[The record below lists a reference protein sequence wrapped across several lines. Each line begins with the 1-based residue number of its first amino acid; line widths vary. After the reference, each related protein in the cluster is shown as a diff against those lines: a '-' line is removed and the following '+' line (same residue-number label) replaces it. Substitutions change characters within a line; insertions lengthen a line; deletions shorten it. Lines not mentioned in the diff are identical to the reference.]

1 MTSAN
6 EQQLLAVILDDAI
19 TSDLHEE
26 DALDFLEDRR
36 IAYGSHNRQ
45 SLLTLA
51 FRNGWR
57 PA

>member
-6 EQQLLAVILDDAI
+6 EQQLLAVILEDAI

-26 DALDFLEDRR
+26 DALDFLEDHR
-36 IAYGSHNRQ
+36 IAYGSHSRQ
-45 SLLTLA
+45 YLITRA
-51 FRNGWR
+51 WQHGWR

>member
-6 EQQLLAVILDDAI
+6 EQQLLAVILEDAI

-26 DALDFLEDRR
+26 EALDFLEDHR
-36 IAYGSHNRQ
+36 IAYGSHNRHYLITRAWQ
-45 SLLTLA
+45 H
-51 FRNGWR
+51 GWR

>member
-6 EQQLLAVILDDAI
+6 EQQLLVVILEDAI

-26 DALDFLEDRR
+26 EALDFLEDHR
-36 IAYGSHNRQ
+36 ISYGSHNRQ
-45 SLLTLA
+45 YLITRA
-51 FRNGWR
+51 WQHGWR